1 MHRSIDK
8 RKVVCLV
15 DGYRVCLRMITTNP
29 VEQICPMGLH
39 IPQENQATMP
49 KPEQEKTK
57 WSSWKFR
64 VLIKSIME

>member
-1 MHRSIDK
+1 
-8 RKVVCLV
+8 
-15 DGYRVCLRMITTNP
+15 MITTNP